1 MRWASTNV
9 EALTSSLDIV
19 QRKKMGL
26 GTDEERSDLHQR
38 EGRRKKQYT
47 MDLLGG
53 KITCPNI
60 SQVLF

>member
-26 GTDEERSDLHQR
+26 GTDEERSDCIRER
-38 EGRRKKQYT
+38 EGEKTAPWIYWGAKN
-47 MDLLGG
+47 L
-53 KITCPNI
+53 P
-60 SQVLF
+60 